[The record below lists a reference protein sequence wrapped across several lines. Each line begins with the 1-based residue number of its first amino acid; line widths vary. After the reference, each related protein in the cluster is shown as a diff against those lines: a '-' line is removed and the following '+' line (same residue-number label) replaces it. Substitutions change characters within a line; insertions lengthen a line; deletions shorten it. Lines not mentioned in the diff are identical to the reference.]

1 MGSKNCSHLGFL
13 LHKYSIPTTSFLYRS
28 LDVQGEAQF
37 DNVMFAGLSK
47 LSTCSIIFTRFKKYS
62 QNSIQQNFMDSKNL
76 FIDETKI
83 GSEKIS
89 MG

>member
-1 MGSKNCSHLGFL
+1 M
-13 LHKYSIPTTSFLYRS
+13 
-28 LDVQGEAQF
+28 
-37 DNVMFAGLSK
+37 
-47 LSTCSIIFTRFKKYS
+47 FTRFKKYS

-83 GSEKIS
+83 GSKKIS